1 MHTSHTSFERRGNLL
16 LVAVCLLVGLS
27 CAFVH
32 QAELG
37 LTFILIA
44 GLAGLTCR
52 FPGLAARKTAHSA
65 LKPALKPAL
74 SLLVI
79 AVPSVALLAL
89 MMMAGS

>member
-1 MHTSHTSFERRGNLL
+1 MYTSHTSFERRGNLL

-27 CAFVH
+27 SAFVH

-44 GLAGLTCR
+44 GLAGLACR
-52 FPGLAARKTAHSA
+52 FLGLAERKTAHSA
-65 LKPALKPAL
+65 LKPALKLAL
-74 SLLVI
+74 LLVV

-89 MMMAGS
+89 MMKAGS